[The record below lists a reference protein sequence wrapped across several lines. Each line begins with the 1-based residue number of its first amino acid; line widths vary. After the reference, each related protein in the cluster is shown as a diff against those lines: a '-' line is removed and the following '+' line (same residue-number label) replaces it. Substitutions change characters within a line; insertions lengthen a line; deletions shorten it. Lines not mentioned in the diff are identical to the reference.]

1 MTSLHLEYPELKDY
15 RQQIDSIDQEIARL
29 LVARMEVVRKV
40 GVLKRTQGENRSFI
54 RPDREA
60 IMLRDLMARFRETDF
75 PESAAA
81 GIWRIIIGAS
91 TATES
96 PLNISVA
103 HGHERGS
110 AVALAREYFGPTLPC
125 RLHDAPEH
133 VLADMQTDPHC
144 VGVLPADYPAGPEG
158 PWWWQMATNPA
169 HDIRVFARLPFVLF
183 RREADAEPVF
193 LAGSAAP
200 APSGQD
206 VSLFALEVTGEAALP
221 QGMRPV
227 QTHAEGPRLR
237 HLIEA
242 PGWLVPDSPALAAWE
257 QSLRETLAGTP
268 FALYFLGAYAQPITV
283 ES

>member
-1 MTSLHLEYPELKDY
+1 MSLHLEYPELKDY
-15 RQQIDSIDQEIARL
+15 REQIDRIDVEIARL
-29 LVARMEVVRKV
+29 LVARMEVVRRV
-40 GVLKRTQGENRSFI
+40 GALKRAQGENRSFI

-125 RLHDAPEH
+125 RLHDAPEG
-133 VLADMQTDPHC
+133 VLADMKADPHC
-144 VGVLPADYPAGPEG
+144 IGVLPADYPVGPEG
-158 PWWWQMATNPA
+158 PWWWQIATDLTHDA
-169 HDIRVFARLPFVLF
+169 HIFARLPFVLF

-206 VSLFALEVTGEAALP
+206 VSLFALQVTGEVSLP
-221 QGMRPV
+221 PGMHPL
-227 QTHAEGPRLR
+227 QTHTEGPHTRY
-237 HLIEA
+237 LIEA
-242 PGWLVPDSPALAAWE
+242 HGWLVPQSPAHAAWLE
-257 QSLRETLAGTP
+257 SMRDTLADIP
-268 FALYFLGAYAQPITV
+268 FTLYFLGAYAQPITV